1 MLFGDASTLST
12 VLGDVSTVFNS
23 FIGFVSSICQTI
35 TSNPLLLL
43 GFCIPFVFAII
54 SLVKKLF

>member
-1 MLFGDASTLST
+1 MLFGDVSTLST
-12 VLGDVSTVFNS
+12 VLGNVSTVFSS

-35 TSNPLLLL
+35 TDNPLLLL
-43 GFCIPFVFAII
+43 GFCVPFVFAII